1 MGVFEGGLVAA
12 LAGAVVG
19 IAPARR
25 WMPQPAGFK
34 PVQLV
39 RIEPV
44 LDLSDVMSDQSGNV
58 SDVCLDV
65 SPRPVGLSAVSA
77 DLSVRPPDPP
87 TRAASTRAFVKW
99 WRGLSDVPAE
109 ISQRYLLGLYAEFCE
124 VENVAPLSDRQ
135 LLNKLKTNGVEVSRA
150 QTKIVNGK
158 MHRPTVYRLKSRG
171 RS

>member
-1 MGVFEGGLVAA
+1 MGVFEGGLFAA
-12 LAGAVVG
+12 LTMAFG
-19 IAPARR
+19 IAPGRR
-25 WMPQPAGFK
+25 WMPQTVALKVVPN
-34 PVQLV
+34 V

-44 LDLSDVMSDQSGNV
+44 LDLSDVMSDQS
-58 SDVCLDV
+58 DICPDV
-65 SPRPVGLSAVSA
+65 SPGPVGPSAASA

-109 ISQRYLLGLYAEFCE
+109 ISMRYLLGLYAEYCE
-124 VENVAPLSDRQ
+124 LENVAPLSERQ
-135 LLNKLKTNGVEVSRA
+135 LQCKLKTNGVESYRGE
-150 QTKIVNGK
+150 TKIVNGK